1 MAVSSETNTNET
13 PQPVSAIG
21 FEGFEKRLEISFS
34 NPPILSDPNGLG
46 LRGLTRAQI
55 DSILYPAACTIV
67 SQLRN
72 SELDSYVLSE
82 SSLFVYPLK
91 IILKTCG
98 TTKLLFSIEPI
109 LKLANSAGLTVS
121 RVLYSRGTFN
131 FPNAQLS
138 PHRSFAEEVSYLNG
152 YFGNLPSGPHAYVLG
167 DPAGSDRKWHIYSAS
182 VAAEPGDPTAEITVE
197 MCMTGLDRS
206 KAAVFYKA
214 EGNDSKK
221 MTKDSGIS
229 DVIPSHVICDF
240 DFDPCGY
247 SMNGIDGGAYSTVH
261 VTPEDGFSYASY
273 EAMGL
278 DPGSD
283 RFGPLVKRVLR
294 CFLPKELTVSVT
306 CYGEGARDWVSEKGA
321 DVEGFTCKS
330 GVKQVLPGGGVI
342 VYKTYVAEQPASEV
356 NAPPHVFSLPWWK
369 DVAAAEVAEDGGE
382 MVGGCGVAA
391 GNGLF
396 GCAFVSPV

>member
-121 RVLYSRGTFN
+121 RVLYSR
-131 FPNAQLS
+131 
-138 PHRSFAEEVSYLNG
+138 
-152 YFGNLPSGPHAYVLG
+152 
-167 DPAGSDRKWHIYSAS
+167 DRKS
-182 VAAEPGDPTAEITVE
+182 VV
-197 MCMTGLDRS
+197 
-206 KAAVFYKA
+206 
-214 EGNDSKK
+214 
-221 MTKDSGIS
+221 
-229 DVIPSHVICDF
+229 
-240 DFDPCGY
+240 
-247 SMNGIDGGAYSTVH
+247 
-261 VTPEDGFSYASY
+261 
-273 EAMGL
+273 
-278 DPGSD
+278 
-283 RFGPLVKRVLR
+283 
-294 CFLPKELTVSVT
+294 
-306 CYGEGARDWVSEKGA
+306 
-321 DVEGFTCKS
+321 
-330 GVKQVLPGGGVI
+330 
-342 VYKTYVAEQPASEV
+342 
-356 NAPPHVFSLPWWK
+356 
-369 DVAAAEVAEDGGE
+369 
-382 MVGGCGVAA
+382 
-391 GNGLF
+391 
-396 GCAFVSPV
+396 